1 MAQTEE
7 TCKKKIYFFF
17 EKLIP
22 CNNCLMFL
30 MAHMLQGWLQSTPLL
45 FLPHMFPQLCG
56 ISLRCH
62 SGFVTLPAIQK
73 KAAVKGDFTLK
84 PSLNVMWD
92 RGLGD
97 GVGGFLSPQKQ
108 V

>member
-1 MAQTEE
+1 MAQAEE
-7 TCKKKIYFFF
+7 PCKKKKKNIV

-22 CNNCLMFL
+22 CINCLMFP

-73 KAAVKGDFTLK
+73 KTAVKGDFT
-84 PSLNVMWD
+84 
-92 RGLGD
+92 
-97 GVGGFLSPQKQ
+97 
-108 V
+108 